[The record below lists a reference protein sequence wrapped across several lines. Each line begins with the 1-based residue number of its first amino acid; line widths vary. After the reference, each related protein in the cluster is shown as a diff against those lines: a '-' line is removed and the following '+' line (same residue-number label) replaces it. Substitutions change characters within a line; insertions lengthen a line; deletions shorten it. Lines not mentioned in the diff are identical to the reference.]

1 MTAIMNMLREM
12 AGLIV
17 DDGQFALSIVV
28 VVALAASV
36 SLVPGAALAAGGLL
50 LLGCLG
56 VLILNVITAAQR

>member
-1 MTAIMNMLREM
+1 VTAIMSMLREM
-12 AGLIV
+12 VGLIV

>member
-1 MTAIMNMLREM
+1 VTAIMNMLREM
-12 AGLIV
+12 VGLIV
-17 DDGQFALSIVV
+17 DDGQFALSIAV

>member
-1 MTAIMNMLREM
+1 VTAIMNMLREM
-12 AGLIV
+12 VGLIV